1 MFTKKEQPHRGRG
14 RPAGRTPE
22 GDAARR
28 RIYATAIA
36 LIGERGYEAA
46 TLREVASRAGVS
58 PALLYRYFPSKR
70 AVVLALYDELSERF
84 AAEAAM
90 LPAGKWRDR
99 FIRALELSLGVLGP
113 HRVTLRALAPV
124 LVGDAE
130 EGVFADRTAFS
141 RLRVQRVFAGA
152 VAEASDAPA
161 PALAAPL
168 GRVLYLAHLGVI
180 LWWLLDRSPG
190 QRATAGLVALLRQM
204 LPSAALALRL
214 RPVRGFVVSTDGL
227 VADGLLGSMPREAA
241 L

>member
-1 MFTKKEQPHRGRG
+1 MFTKKEQPRRRRG
-14 RPAGRTPE
+14 RPAGRTAE
-22 GDAARR
+22 GDAARQR
-28 RIYATAIA
+28 LYAAAIA

-58 PALLYRYFPSKR
+58 PALLYRYFPNKR

-84 AAEAAM
+84 AADAADV
-90 LPAGKWRDR
+90 PAGKWRDR
-99 FIRALELSLGVLGP
+99 FLRALDLSLDTLGP

-141 RLRVQRVFAGA
+141 RQRVQGVFARA
-152 VAEASDAPA
+152 VAGASDAPA
-161 PALAAPL
+161 PALAAAL

-180 LWWLLDRSPG
+180 LWWLLDRSAG
-190 QRATAGLVALLRQM
+190 QRATSGLVALLRQM
-204 LPSAALALRL
+204 LPSATLALRL
-214 RPVRGFVVSTDGL
+214 GPMRGFLRSADALVTD
-227 VADGLLGSMPREAA
+227 ALLGAPPRDA